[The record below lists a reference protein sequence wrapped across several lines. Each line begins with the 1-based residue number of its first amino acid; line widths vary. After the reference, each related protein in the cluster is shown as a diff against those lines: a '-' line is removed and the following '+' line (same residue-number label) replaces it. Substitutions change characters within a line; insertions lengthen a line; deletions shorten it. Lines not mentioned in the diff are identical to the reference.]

1 MTGYEP
7 VALPLSY
14 GPLRQRAV
22 HGKPSVARKVAS
34 IYPASYTPRV
44 RWFHLLVVASLVAPA
59 ARADL
64 IDLSEGSRRPGKPPA
79 LVLRF
84 EAGNDFAPYGY
95 VGGCLSYLTES
106 LFEIEAGAGGGFPG
120 LQLGLA
126 ARRLFG
132 ERGSYVVTELAL
144 AGNTRV
150 NRGSDA
156 DPLLNLEARQSRSS
170 FWTSLGLGFE
180 QRQGS
185 FDLSVVGALAL
196 TTASLTPHFAIH
208 GGVGFGF

>member
-1 MTGYEP
+1 
-7 VALPLSY
+7 
-14 GPLRQRAV
+14 
-22 HGKPSVARKVAS
+22 
-34 IYPASYTPRV
+34 V
-44 RWFHLLVVASLVAPA
+44 RSLVALLVCALFAAA
-59 ARADL
+59 ARADV
-64 IDLSEGSRRPGKPPA
+64 IDLSEGARRPGKPPSF
-79 LVLRF
+79 VVRF

-95 VGGCLSYLTES
+95 AGGCISYLTES

-132 ERGSYVVTELAL
+132 DRGSYVVTELAF

-156 DPLLNLEARQSRSS
+156 DPLLSLPAKQAQSS

-185 FDLSVVGALAL
+185 FDLSVVAALAL
-196 TTASLTPHFAIH
+196 TTASLTPHFSVH

>member
-1 MTGYEP
+1 MHRKRS
-7 VALPLSY
+7 A
-14 GPLRQRAV
+14 
-22 HGKPSVARKVAS
+22 AREVAS
-34 IYPASYTPRV
+34 IDPASYTPRV
-44 RWFHLLVVASLVAPA
+44 RSFHFLFLLSLAGALAPA

-64 IDLSEGSRRPGKPPA
+64 VDLSDSSRRPGKPPA
-79 LVLRF
+79 LVLRV
-84 EAGNDFAPYGY
+84 EGGNDFAPYGY
-95 VGGCLSYLTES
+95 VGGCVSYLTES
-106 LFEIEAGAGGGFPG
+106 LFEIEAGLGGGFPG

-132 ERGSYVVTELAL
+132 ENGSYVVTELAL

-156 DPLLNLEARQSRSS
+156 DPFINLQAQQARSS

-180 QRQGS
+180 QRQGV
-185 FDLSVVGALAL
+185 FDLSVVGAFAL
-196 TTASLTPHFAIH
+196 TTASLTPHFSFH